1 MSWFGGIHRM
11 SNQYL
16 RQYTLYISGP
26 KYKVY
31 EGDTEAQTARQITD
45 PLRIKF
51 DITKTI
57 LRDPN
62 LAEIT
67 IYNLSPNTEREI
79 IQEGTQVVLSAGYLD
94 NQSIIFKGQV
104 FQALRGKENATDYFL
119 KLICLD
125 GDAYLN
131 LAFVS
136 GTILP
141 NNTRQQMAQQILR
154 DSSVDLDSVIVDDLP
169 NTNFIDGS
177 VPTNERAK
185 VVFGDPGKYLD
196 SMSRMGNSS
205 FYIDNNEAKF
215 FNPLSEKGKDDAHL
229 ISVDTGLVG
238 LPQQIDYGIEF
249 KCLLNPNMK
258 LGDFIK
264 IDNKIILQQQFNF
277 GEIPYLL
284 DADGIYRI
292 IKIHYSGDSRGPDWY
307 SSVNAITQGGVIPSM
322 LIGQQGN
329 LIL

>member
-1 MSWFGGIHRM
+1 M

-16 RQYTLYISGP
+16 RKYTLYISGP

-31 EGDTEAQTARQITD
+31 EGDTEAQTAREITD

-51 DITKTI
+51 SITKTI

-67 IYNLSPNTEREI
+67 LYNLSPDTEREI
-79 IQEGTQVVLSAGYLD
+79 IQEGTQVVLSAGYVD
-94 NQSIIFKGQV
+94 NESIIFKGQV
-104 FQALRGKENATDYFL
+104 FQALRGKENSTDYFL

-136 GTILP
+136 GTITP
-141 NNTRQQMAQQILR
+141 NNTRQQIAQQILR
-154 DSSVDLDSVIVDDLP
+154 DSSIELDSIIVDSLP

-177 VPTNERAK
+177 TSTNERAK
-185 VVFGDPGKYLD
+185 VVFGDPSRYLD

-215 FNPLSEKGKDDAHL
+215 FDPLSNEGKTEAHL
-229 ISVDTGLVG
+229 ISVETGLVG
-238 LPQQIDYGIEF
+238 LPQQVDYGIEF
-249 KCLLNPNMK
+249 KCLLNPNIK

-264 IDNKIILQQQFNF
+264 IDNKIVLQQQFNF

-292 IKIHYSGDSRGPDWY
+292 IKISYSGDSRGQEWY
-307 SSVNAITQGGVIPSM
+307 SSINAITQGGVIPSM